1 MTEQPKQQPRERSP
15 TLRNVRGLLREVFSE
30 IEAACGDVPTPH
42 DLETGISA
50 LDECGVSLKTGS
62 VLAIA
67 SRPGV
72 GKTTMAVQ
80 FAHRLLT
87 QDHPVLWISSR
98 TPARDVIHRLL
109 SAESGEEPRSIA
121 RGTFSESGW
130 ANVIKAAGAISE
142 RALVVVDQ
150 TVWQLPDILSLIEQ
164 DRGDRATRLVVIDS
178 LDLIRTDRDLT
189 HEDEV
194 EEVLRVLARA
204 AREHDTTIVL
214 TTNLTRLAEGSA
226 PTLEDVRFSHHL
238 ERYVGTV
245 LLLHREPSPH
255 VPEECVRDTRVVVA
269 HDNAGA
275 RGSMR
280 LVLRPERQ
288 RLEEP

>member
-1 MTEQPKQQPRERSP
+1 MTEQPEQQPCERSP
-15 TLRNVRGLLREVFSE
+15 ALRNVRGLLREVFSE

-42 DLETGISA
+42 DLGTGIEV

-62 VLAIA
+62 VFVIA

-80 FAHRLLT
+80 LAHRLLT
-87 QDHPVLWISSR
+87 YDYPVLWISSR
-98 TPARDVIHRLL
+98 SPARDVIHRLL
-109 SAESGEEPRSIA
+109 SAESGEEPRCIA
-121 RGTFSESGW
+121 RGEFSEVGW

-142 RALVVVDQ
+142 QDLVIADQ
-150 TVWQLPDILSLIEQ
+150 MVWQLPDVLSLIEQ
-164 DRGDRATRLVVIDS
+164 DRGERPTRMVVIDS
-178 LDLIRTDRDLT
+178 LDLIRSNRNLT

-194 EEVLRVLARA
+194 EEVLRRLARA

-214 TTNLTRLAEGSA
+214 TTNLTRFAQGSA

-238 ERYVGTV
+238 ERYMGTI
-245 LLLHREPSPH
+245 LLMHREPEPH
-255 VPEECVRDTRVVVA
+255 IPEVLVCDTRVVVA

-275 RGSMR
+275 RGSVR
-280 LVLRPERQ
+280 LLLRPERQ
-288 RLEEP
+288 RFGEL

>member
-1 MTEQPKQQPRERSP
+1 MTEQPEQQPRERSP
-15 TLRNVRGLLREVFSE
+15 ALRNIRGLLREVFSE
-30 IEAACGDVPTPH
+30 IEAACGDILTPH
-42 DLETGISA
+42 DLDTGIEA

-80 FAHRLLT
+80 FAHRLLA
-87 QDHPVLWISSR
+87 HGYPVLWISSR

-109 SAESGEEPRSIA
+109 SAESGEEPRCIA
-121 RGTFSESGW
+121 RGKFSEVGW

-142 RALVVVDQ
+142 RDLVVADQ
-150 TVWQLPDILSLIEQ
+150 TAWQLPDILSLIEQ
-164 DRGDRATRLVVIDS
+164 DRGERTTRLVVIDS
-178 LDLIRTDRDLT
+178 LDLIRADRDLT

-226 PTLEDVRFSHHL
+226 PTLEDVRFYHHL
-238 ERYVGTV
+238 ERYVDTV
-245 LLLHREPSPH
+245 LLLHRGPSPH
-255 VPEECVRDTRVVVA
+255 VPEERVRDTRVVVA

-275 RGSMR
+275 RGSVR
-280 LVLRPERQ
+280 LVLRPGRQ

>member
-1 MTEQPKQQPRERSP
+1 MTEQPDQQPCERSP
-15 TLRNVRGLLREVFSE
+15 ALRNVRGLLREVFSE

-42 DLETGISA
+42 DLGTGIEV

-62 VLAIA
+62 VFVIA

-80 FAHRLLT
+80 LAHRLLIH
-87 QDHPVLWISSR
+87 DYPVLWISSR
-98 TPARDVIHRLL
+98 SPARDVIHRLL
-109 SAESGEEPRSIA
+109 SAESGEEPRCIA
-121 RGTFSESGW
+121 RGEFSEVGW

-142 RALVVVDQ
+142 QDLVIADQ
-150 TVWQLPDILSLIEQ
+150 MVWQFPDVLSLIEQ
-164 DRGDRATRLVVIDS
+164 GPARMVVIDS
-178 LDLIRTDRDLT
+178 LDLIRSNRNLT

-194 EEVLRVLARA
+194 EEVLRGLARA

-214 TTNLTRLAEGSA
+214 TTNLTRFAQGSA

-238 ERYVGTV
+238 ERYVGTI
-245 LLLHREPSPH
+245 LLMHREPEPH
-255 VPEECVRDTRVVVA
+255 VPEVLVRDTRVVVA

-275 RGSMR
+275 RGSVR
-280 LVLRPERQ
+280 LVLRPEHQ
-288 RLEEP
+288 MFGEL